1 MPLRTDILTLPYSAV
16 ERLYSNGQLESAD
29 FARDARDAAQR
40 EYDKAWAVC
49 SELDDANEA
58 DEADDDAE
66 DRHIGGTR

>member
-1 MPLRTDILTLPYSAV
+1 MTTQKMDKAWLAFKV
-16 ERLYSNGQLESAD
+16 
-29 FARDARDAAQR
+29 ARAACDAAQR
-40 EYDKAWAVC
+40 EYDKAWTVY